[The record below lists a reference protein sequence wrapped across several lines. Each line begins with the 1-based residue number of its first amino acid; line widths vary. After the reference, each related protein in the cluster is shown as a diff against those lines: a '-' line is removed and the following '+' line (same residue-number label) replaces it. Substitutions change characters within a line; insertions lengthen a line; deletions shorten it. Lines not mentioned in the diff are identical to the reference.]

1 MARRPWPEDQRHRL
15 LGQGARRCRC
25 LRRRVSVPPII
36 QKSESVV
43 FARRFLELLRCYPGP
58 RHRGGAARRSPLL
71 PTGRCRCRKFAGG
84 TRPPASVFWKSWAQV
99 VERNG
104 QCWGTTIS
112 AHQARHAPLSLP
124 TYFYIPSPCF
134 CPSSPDAYG
143 AFHALSLLLSP
154 GLDPHSC
161 RTQKRCLEL
170 QAAEPGRKIWSDEGR
185 KTSFS
190 SGHRLPLPLPLTRL
204 LVEQAQENAADFAF
218 IPPPI

>member
-1 MARRPWPEDQRHRL
+1 MARQPWPEDQRHRL
-15 LGQGARRCRC
+15 LGQGARGCRC

-43 FARRFLELLRCYPGP
+43 FARRFLELPRCCPGP
-58 RHRGGAARRSPLL
+58 RHRGGAARRSSLL

-124 TYFYIPSPCF
+124 TYFCIPSPCF

-143 AFHALSLLLSP
+143 AFHALSLCCFPRGWIPIRAGHKSAAW
-154 GLDPHSC
+154 SC
-161 RTQKRCLEL
+161 RQLNQGGKFGRTKVEKHPFPAGTDYPCLY
-170 QAAEPGRKIWSDEGR
+170 P
-185 KTSFS
+185 
-190 SGHRLPLPLPLTRL
+190 
-204 LVEQAQENAADFAF
+204 
-218 IPPPI
+218 